1 MGKIRQMDKDDCT
14 VSSVRDIEDMR
25 KCTETAR
32 CLTVKCQLNGSH
44 LYSHSSE
51 LKQDAGKDC
60 ASEEE
65 MVRRRVLALTGSMPS
80 SVSVQM
86 PRTDHTQHPEDLI
99 TYVRANMW
107 MECLRCGALQ
117 DASLIMSQ
125 HLLEAMDV
133 TASARILGEHSAESV
148 LTSDMI
154 LKAFRSIPEATS
166 PNDIV
171 SWLRADLLPRLD
183 MWGQAHSYQT
193 FNEGQT
199 LASQLVVELC
209 RRASLSAEALHHPF
223 EALIAAE
230 LGVSIASSFSRPLG
244 ELPTAMG
251 SIALTSRSLLKHLQ
265 IQASVWRNWRS
276 RNRPSLADVEEVG
289 LCGLVRERLWT
300 LKDSEADIA
309 KDVTGAIKPV
319 LFEFG
324 YDADDV
330 LQSWIADAV
339 SERVVLVDDQNQGQ
353 GERSSKDCAN
363 HDDTEDHCCS
373 LSRLVSVSALID
385 CPRKRIVSLL
395 LLFQVPAVDL
405 IEEHSSA
412 LGELDSDK
420 ESSCDKENVKPKCHD
435 NLTSMNVD
443 TELKRSE
450 GNQIHRDMRKR
461 GGETVTRLCTLS
473 QAACLLV
480 DAGAAEALTEAI
492 RLRRIKTLAASYG
505 VVSFDPRDRHQ
516 IRAVASIIALKG
528 GRVHALRDAMEFASS
543 WGTDSADLSGTATTT
558 TAITLTPMQSIYR

>member
-1 MGKIRQMDKDDCT
+1 MGKIRQMDKDDC
-14 VSSVRDIEDMR
+14 SESYVRDIEDMQ

-32 CLTVKCQLNGSH
+32 CMTVTSQLDGSH
-44 LYSHSSE
+44 SHSHQSE
-51 LKQDAGKDC
+51 LKLETGKDSS
-60 ASEEE
+60 SEEE
-65 MVRRRVLALTGSMPS
+65 MVRRRVLAMTGNMPS

-86 PRTDHTQHPEDLI
+86 LRTDHTQHTEDLI

-166 PNDIV
+166 PSDIV

-230 LGVSIASSFSRPLG
+230 LAVSIASSFSRPLG
-244 ELPTAMG
+244 EQPTAMG
-251 SIALTSRSLLKHLQ
+251 SIAATSRSLLKHLQ
-265 IQASVWRNWRS
+265 IQASVWRNWGN

-289 LCGLVRERLWT
+289 LCGLVGERLWT
-300 LKDSEADIA
+300 LKNSEADIA
-309 KDVTGAIKPV
+309 KDVMSAIKPV
-319 LFEFG
+319 LLEFG

-339 SERVVLVDDQNQGQ
+339 SERVVLVDDQNQVQ
-353 GERSSKDCAN
+353 GERSSKECAN
-363 HDDTEDHCCS
+363 HDDAEDHCCS

-405 IEEHSSA
+405 IEEHSST

-420 ESSCDKENVKPKCHD
+420 ESSYDKENVKPKCHD

-443 TELKRSE
+443 TELKRRE
-450 GNQIHRDMRKR
+450 GNQIHQGMKKR
-461 GGETVTRLCTLS
+461 GGETVTRLCTLA
-473 QAACLLV
+473 QAVCLLV

-505 VVSFDPRDRHQ
+505 VISFDPRDRHQ

-558 TAITLTPMQSIYR
+558 TAITLTPMHTI

>member
-1 MGKIRQMDKDDCT
+1 MGKIRLMDKNDCT
-14 VSSVRDIEDMR
+14 ESYVRDIEDMR

-32 CLTVKCQLNGSH
+32 CLTVKCQLDASH
-44 LYSHSSE
+44 FYTHPSE
-51 LKQDAGKDC
+51 LKQDTGKDS

-65 MVRRRVLALTGSMPS
+65 MVRRRVLALTGNMPS
-80 SVSVQM
+80 SESVQM
-86 PRTDHTQHPEDLI
+86 LRTDHTQHPEDLV
-99 TYVRANMW
+99 TCVRANMW
-107 MECLRCGALQ
+107 VECLRCGALQ

-148 LTSDMI
+148 LRSDMI

-193 FNEGQT
+193 FDEGQT

-223 EALIAAE
+223 EALVAAE
-230 LGVSIASSFSRPLG
+230 LAVSIASSFSRPLG
-244 ELPTAMG
+244 ELPSAMG
-251 SIALTSRSLLKHLQ
+251 SIAATSRSLLKHLQ
-265 IQASVWRNWRS
+265 IQASVWRNWGS

-309 KDVTGAIKPV
+309 KDVISAIKPV
-319 LFEFG
+319 LLEFG
-324 YDADDV
+324 YDVDDV
-330 LQSWIADAV
+330 LQSWIAVAV
-339 SERVVLVDDQNQGQ
+339 SERVVLVDDQNQDQ
-353 GERSSKDCAN
+353 GERSSKDCPN
-363 HDDTEDHCCS
+363 HDDAEDHCCS

-412 LGELDSDK
+412 LGELGSDK
-420 ESSCDKENVKPKCHD
+420 ESSYDKENVKPKCHD
-435 NLTSMNVD
+435 NLASVNVD
-443 TELKRSE
+443 TELKRME
-450 GNQIHRDMRKR
+450 GNQIHRGMRKR
-461 GGETVTRLCTLS
+461 GGETVTRLCTLA

-543 WGTDSADLSGTATTT
+543 WGTDSADLSGTATAT
-558 TAITLTPMQSIYR
+558 TAITLTPMHTI